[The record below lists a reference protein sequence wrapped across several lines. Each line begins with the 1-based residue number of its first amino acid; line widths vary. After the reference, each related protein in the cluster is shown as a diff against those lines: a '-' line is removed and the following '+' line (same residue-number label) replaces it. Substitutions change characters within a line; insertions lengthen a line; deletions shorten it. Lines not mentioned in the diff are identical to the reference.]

1 MISFRYTRN
10 LFLRAFCIVYLFAFI
25 SFYIQIPGL
34 YGDHGILPA
43 KSLLENS
50 KHKTLSA
57 KVHYQPTLL
66 WLAPYLGLDVNYA
79 MDVLALLGSFL
90 AFTGFIS
97 QKFCTIPLFAGL
109 WSLYFSLYQVGQVFV
124 SNNYDEFLLEAGFL
138 ALLVAPLLPGRRKGS
153 KGSPSDSISFWL
165 VRWLLF
171 RFLLT
176 CGLLKFISGCP
187 KWWNLSAFSYYF
199 ESLPLPS
206 PLSWYFHHIPVWYL
220 KLFAVIANVCEIGLP
235 FLFFVPI
242 RAVRITS
249 FIIQI
254 FLQISVVLTGNYNFT
269 NLLMVTLLLSL
280 LDDQFFYGRRKPF
293 TKWTFIEKIVNILIY
308 GVVFLAVV
316 KLYSLKLNG
325 TIIESNLDFS
335 KDQFEFVLKQ
345 GLTITIYLGLLS
357 LGVSILRA
365 LSISLFDVQGSG
377 SKLFT
382 IISTILYSA
391 IALLLFCAS
400 TVPLASLHSTS
411 NSTVHPSVRTVYNRL
426 HKLHAVNQYG
436 LFNKMVGVDGRPE
449 IILEGSENVEGPW
462 LEYNFLYKPGNVNH
476 SLPFVAPYSPRLDWQ
491 MFWAAYSSYEKQP
504 WILSFAHRLL
514 IGRPE
519 VLVLLDKHHSP
530 FSQKPPKYIRAA
542 LYKYTY
548 SSWSQ
553 RSQPSWWVRQRVGEY
568 FPAYTKD
575 SPALVD
581 YLKARNLLP
590 TPTRHN
596 VNPVRKQILDG
607 IRYITGQLEATLLL
621 WSVFTAGCA
630 IITTYAK
637 K

>member
-1 MISFRYTRN
+1 MISLRYTRN
-10 LFLRAFCIVYLFAFI
+10 LFLRSFCIVYLFAFI

-34 YGDHGILPA
+34 YGDNGILPA

-79 MDVLALLGSFL
+79 LDVLALLGSFL

-138 ALLVAPLLPGRRKGS
+138 VLLVAPLLPGRRKGS
-153 KGSPSDSISFWL
+153 KVLPSDSISFWL

-187 KWWNLSAFSYYF
+187 KWWTLSAFNYYF
-199 ESLPLPS
+199 ETLPLPT
-206 PLSWYFHHIPVWYL
+206 PLSWYFHQIPSWYL
-220 KLFAVIANVCEIGLP
+220 KLFGVIANVCEIGIP

-249 FIIQI
+249 FMIQI
-254 FLQISVVLTGNYNFT
+254 FLQISIVLTGNYNFT

-293 TKWTFIEKIVNILIY
+293 TKWTFIEKVINILTY
-308 GVVFLAVV
+308 GALLLAVV
-316 KLYSLKLNG
+316 KLYSLKLDG
-325 TIIESNLDFS
+325 TIIESNIAFT
-335 KDQFEFVLKQ
+335 KDQFEYVLKQ
-345 GLTITIYLGLLS
+345 GLTITIYLGLIS
-357 LGVSILRA
+357 LAVTILRA
-365 LSISLFDVQGSG
+365 LSISLFDVQGS
-377 SKLFT
+377 KVFT
-382 IISTILYSA
+382 IITTILYSG
-391 IALLLFCAS
+391 IAVLLFFAS
-400 TVPLASLHSTS
+400 TVPLASLHTAS

-436 LFNKMVGVDGRPE
+436 LFPKMMGVDGRPE
-449 IILEGSENVEGPW
+449 VILEGSDNVEGPW

-491 MFWAAYSSYEKQP
+491 MFWAAYNTYDKQP
-504 WILSFAHRLL
+504 WILSLTHRLL
-514 IGRPE
+514 TGKAE
-519 VLVLLDKHHSP
+519 VLALLDRHHSP
-530 FSQKPPKYIRAA
+530 FNQKPPKYIRGI
-542 LYKYTY
+542 LYKYKY

-553 RSQPSWWVRQRVGEY
+553 RSQPSWWVRQKVGEY
-568 FPAYTKD
+568 FPAYTKE

-590 TPTRHN
+590 TSSKQT
-596 VNPVRKQILDG
+596 VNPIWKQILDG
-607 IRYITGQLEATLLL
+607 VRYITGHLEATLLL

-630 IITTYAK
+630 IITTSAK